1 MLPNNRKRCAGFEA
15 VHCAGKRLFA
25 QGSCRQKTGGHWT
38 RTGRKM
44 AGSFLAA
51 ALVTAV
57 FPLPAFAQQSPE
69 FAYSAEKWATLKDN
83 KLEFDEIK
91 DLIHE
96 YNPTVIQ
103 NAISYKD
110 YLTKNRDDVAQEYYD
125 RANEIYSSIEYPD
138 SDSENYGSGVAAAL
152 RNEQQAKS
160 LMEQGDENT
169 DDQATMRI
177 QYDQAEARLSKQA
190 EGLMITYW
198 TQYYNLDSARARIEQ
213 AKLSCQSEENRL
225 AAGMSTQSKVL
236 SAKEAVSLAEASLVT
251 AESNLAS
258 TKENL
263 CLMLGWS
270 YGADV
275 EIAELP
281 EPDQEKI
288 AAIDVN
294 ADIQTALDNSYAYR
308 LTQKQLTNART
319 DTVKEK
325 LTETA
330 KNQKETISNSV
341 KSAYDS
347 LLLAQSGYEQAQSAL
362 ALQEVSMK
370 SADAKLAAGTITKN
384 TYESQKASYT
394 TAQVTAQT
402 QKLSLL
408 QVMVDYDWSVNGLA
422 SAE

>member
-1 MLPNNRKRCAGFEA
+1 MIRKH
-15 VHCAGKRLFA
+15 V
-25 QGSCRQKTGGHWT
+25 
-38 RTGRKM
+38 RK
-44 AGSFLAA
+44 LAA
-51 ALVTAV
+51 VILAAGAITAM
-57 FPLPAFAQQSPE
+57 PLQAFAQQSPE
-69 FAYSAEKWATLKDN
+69 FAYSAEKWATLRDN

-91 DLIHE
+91 DLVHE

-103 NAISYKD
+103 NEISYKD

-125 RANEIYSSIEYPD
+125 KANEIYSNINYPD
-138 SDSENYGSGVAAAL
+138 SDDANYGSGVAAAL
-152 RNEQQAKS
+152 HNEQQAKN

-169 DDQATMRI
+169 DDQATKRI
-177 QYDQAEARLSKQA
+177 QYDQAEVRLAKQA
-190 EGLMITYW
+190 QGLMFTYW
-198 TQYYNLDSARARIEQ
+198 TQYYNLDSQKARIEQ
-213 AKLSCQSEENRL
+213 AKNSYQSEQNRL

-236 SAKEAVSLAEASLVT
+236 SAKESVSNAEAALVT

-258 TKENL
+258 TKESL

-281 EPDQEKI
+281 EPDQSKI

-294 ADIQTALDNSYAYR
+294 ADIQTALENSYAYR

-325 LTETA
+325 LTETE

-341 KSAYDS
+341 KSAYDY
-347 LLLAQSGYEQAQSAL
+347 LLLAQSNYEQAQSAL
-362 ALQEVSMK
+362 ALEEVSMK
-370 SADAKLAAGTITKN
+370 FADAKLAAGTITKN
-384 TYESQKASYT
+384 TYENQKASYT

-408 QVMVDYDWSVNGLA
+408 QVMNDYDWAVNGLE

>member
-1 MLPNNRKRCAGFEA
+1 MVRKRA
-15 VHCAGKRLFA
+15 KRL
-25 QGSCRQKTGGHWT
+25 
-38 RTGRKM
+38 
-44 AGSFLAA
+44 AGAVLAA
-51 ALVTAV
+51 GVITAMP
-57 FPLPAFAQQSPE
+57 FQAFAQRSPE
-69 FAYSAEKWATLKDN
+69 FAYSAEKWATLRDN
-83 KLEFDEIK
+83 KLEFDEIS
-91 DLIHE
+91 DLVHE
-96 YNPTVIQ
+96 YNPTVVQ
-103 NAISYKD
+103 NEISYKD
-110 YLTKNRDDVAQEYYD
+110 YLTKNRDDVAQDYYD
-125 RANEIYSSIEYPD
+125 KANEIYSNISYPD
-138 SDSENYGSGVAAAL
+138 SDDANYGSGVAAAL

-169 DDQATMRI
+169 DDQATMRL
-177 QYDQAEARLSKQA
+177 QYDQAEAKLAKQA
-190 EGLMITYW
+190 QGLMITYW
-198 TQYYNLDSARARIEQ
+198 TQYYNLDGQKARVEQ
-213 AKLSCQSEENRL
+213 AKLSYQSEQNRL

-236 SAKEAVSLAEASLVT
+236 SAKESVSNAEAALVT

-258 TKENL
+258 TKESL
-263 CLMLGWS
+263 CLMLGWG

-275 EIAELP
+275 EIAELA
-281 EPDQEKI
+281 EPDQSKI

-294 ADIQTALDNSYAYR
+294 ADIQTALENSYAYR
-308 LTQKQLTNART
+308 LTKKQLTNART
-319 DTVKEK
+319 DSVKEK
-325 LTETA
+325 LSETE
-330 KNQKETISNSV
+330 KNQRETISNSV

-408 QVMVDYDWSVNGLA
+408 QAMNDYDWAVNGLA

>member
-1 MLPNNRKRCAGFEA
+1 MIRKRA
-15 VHCAGKRLFA
+15 KRL
-25 QGSCRQKTGGHWT
+25 
-38 RTGRKM
+38 
-44 AGSFLAA
+44 AGAVLAA
-51 ALVTAV
+51 GAVTAMP
-57 FPLPAFAQQSPE
+57 FQAFAQRSPE
-69 FAYSAEKWATLKDN
+69 FAYSAEKWATLRDN
-83 KLEFDEIK
+83 KLEFDEIS
-91 DLIHE
+91 DLVHE
-96 YNPTVIQ
+96 YNPTVVQ
-103 NAISYKD
+103 NEISYKD
-110 YLTKNRDDVAQEYYD
+110 YLTKNRDDVAQDYYD
-125 RANEIYSSIEYPD
+125 KANEIYSNISYPD
-138 SDSENYGSGVAAAL
+138 SDEANYGSGVAAAL

-177 QYDQAEARLSKQA
+177 QYDQAEAKLAKQA
-190 EGLMITYW
+190 QGLMITYW
-198 TQYYNLDSARARIEQ
+198 TQYYNLDGQKARIEQ
-213 AKLSCQSEENRL
+213 AKLSYQSEQNRL

-236 SAKEAVSLAEASLVT
+236 SAKESVSNAEAALVT

-258 TKENL
+258 TKESL
-263 CLMLGWS
+263 CLMLGWG

-275 EIAELP
+275 EIAELA
-281 EPDQEKI
+281 EPDQSKI

-294 ADIQTALDNSYAYR
+294 ADIQAALENSYAYR
-308 LTQKQLTNART
+308 LTKKQLTNART
-319 DTVKEK
+319 DSVKEK
-325 LTETA
+325 LSETE
-330 KNQKETISNSV
+330 KNQRETISNSV

-347 LLLAQSGYEQAQSAL
+347 LLLAQSSYEQAQSAL

-408 QVMVDYDWSVNGLA
+408 QAMVDYDWAVNGLA

>member
-1 MLPNNRKRCAGFEA
+1 MIRKCT
-15 VHCAGKRLFA
+15 KRL
-25 QGSCRQKTGGHWT
+25 
-38 RTGRKM
+38 
-44 AGSFLAA
+44 AGAVLAA
-51 ALVTAV
+51 GVITAMP
-57 FPLPAFAQQSPE
+57 FQAFAQRSPE
-69 FAYSAEKWATLKDN
+69 FAYSAEKWATLRDN
-83 KLEFDEIK
+83 KLEFDEIS
-91 DLIHE
+91 DLVHE
-96 YNPTVIQ
+96 YNPTVVQ
-103 NAISYKD
+103 NEISYKD
-110 YLTKNRDDVAQEYYD
+110 YLTKNRDDVAQDYYD
-125 RANEIYSSIEYPD
+125 KANEIYSNISYPD
-138 SDSENYGSGVAAAL
+138 SDDANYGSGVAAAL

-177 QYDQAEARLSKQA
+177 QYDQAEAKLAKQA
-190 EGLMITYW
+190 QGLMITYW
-198 TQYYNLDSARARIEQ
+198 TQYYNLDGQKARVEQ
-213 AKLSCQSEENRL
+213 AKLSYQSEQNRL

-236 SAKEAVSLAEASLVT
+236 SAKESVSNAEAALVT

-258 TKENL
+258 TKESL
-263 CLMLGWS
+263 CLMLGWG

-275 EIAELP
+275 EIAELA
-281 EPDQEKI
+281 EPDQSKI

-294 ADIQTALDNSYAYR
+294 ADIQTALENSYAYR
-308 LTQKQLTNART
+308 LTKKQLTNART
-319 DTVKEK
+319 DSVKEK
-325 LTETA
+325 LSETE
-330 KNQKETISNSV
+330 KNQRETISNSV

-362 ALQEVSMK
+362 TLQEVSMK

-408 QVMVDYDWSVNGLA
+408 QVMNDYDWAVNGLA

>member
-1 MLPNNRKRCAGFEA
+1 MIRKRA
-15 VHCAGKRLFA
+15 KRL
-25 QGSCRQKTGGHWT
+25 
-38 RTGRKM
+38 
-44 AGSFLAA
+44 AGAVLAA
-51 ALVTAV
+51 GAITAMP
-57 FPLPAFAQQSPE
+57 FQAFAQRSPE
-69 FAYSAEKWATLKDN
+69 FAYSAEKWATLRDN
-83 KLEFDEIK
+83 KLEFDEIS
-91 DLIHE
+91 DLVHE
-96 YNPTVIQ
+96 YNPTVVQ
-103 NAISYKD
+103 NEISYKD
-110 YLTKNRDDVAQEYYD
+110 YLTKNRDDVAQDYYD
-125 RANEIYSSIEYPD
+125 KANEIYSNISYPD
-138 SDSENYGSGVAAAL
+138 SDDANYGSGVAAAL

-169 DDQATMRI
+169 DDQATMRL
-177 QYDQAEARLSKQA
+177 QYDQAEAKLAKQA
-190 EGLMITYW
+190 QGLMITYW
-198 TQYYNLDSARARIEQ
+198 TQYYNLDGQKARIEQ
-213 AKLSCQSEENRL
+213 AKLSYQSEQNRL

-236 SAKEAVSLAEASLVT
+236 SAKESVSNAEAALVT

-258 TKENL
+258 TKESL
-263 CLMLGWS
+263 CLMLGWG

-275 EIAELP
+275 EIAELA
-281 EPDQEKI
+281 EPDQSKI

-294 ADIQTALDNSYAYR
+294 ADIQAALENSYAYR
-308 LTQKQLTNART
+308 LTKKQLTNART
-319 DTVKEK
+319 DSVKEK
-325 LTETA
+325 LSETE
-330 KNQKETISNSV
+330 KNQRETISNSV

-408 QVMVDYDWSVNGLA
+408 QAMNDYDWAVNGLA

>member
-1 MLPNNRKRCAGFEA
+1 MIRKRA
-15 VHCAGKRLFA
+15 KRL
-25 QGSCRQKTGGHWT
+25 
-38 RTGRKM
+38 
-44 AGSFLAA
+44 AG
-51 ALVTAV
+51 AV
-57 FPLPAFAQQSPE
+57 FAAGAITAMPFQAFAQRSPE
-69 FAYSAEKWATLKDN
+69 FAYSAEKWATLRDN
-83 KLEFDEIK
+83 KLEFDEIS
-91 DLIHE
+91 DLVHE
-96 YNPTVIQ
+96 YNPTVAQ
-103 NAISYKD
+103 NEISYKD
-110 YLTKNRDDVAQEYYD
+110 YLTKNRDDVAQDYYD
-125 RANEIYSSIEYPD
+125 KANEIYSNISYPD
-138 SDSENYGSGVAAAL
+138 SDDANYGSGVAAAL

-177 QYDQAEARLSKQA
+177 QYDQAEARLAKQA
-190 EGLMITYW
+190 QGLMITYW
-198 TQYYNLDSARARIEQ
+198 TQYYNLDGQKARIEQ
-213 AKLSCQSEENRL
+213 AKLSYQSEQNRL
-225 AAGMSTQSKVL
+225 AAGMSTQSRVL
-236 SAKEAVSLAEASLVT
+236 SAKESVSNAEAALVT

-258 TKENL
+258 TKESL
-263 CLMLGWS
+263 CLMLGWG

-275 EIAELP
+275 EIAELA
-281 EPDQEKI
+281 EPDQSKI

-294 ADIQTALDNSYAYR
+294 ADIQTALENSYAYR
-308 LTQKQLTNART
+308 LTKKQLTNART
-319 DTVKEK
+319 DSVKEK
-325 LTETA
+325 LTETE
-330 KNQKETISNSV
+330 KNQRETVSNSV

-408 QVMVDYDWSVNGLA
+408 QAMNDYDWAVNGLA

>member
-1 MLPNNRKRCAGFEA
+1 MIRKRA
-15 VHCAGKRLFA
+15 KRL
-25 QGSCRQKTGGHWT
+25 
-38 RTGRKM
+38 
-44 AGSFLAA
+44 AGAVLAA
-51 ALVTAV
+51 GTITAMP
-57 FPLPAFAQQSPE
+57 FQAFAQRSPE
-69 FAYSAEKWATLKDN
+69 FAYSAEKWATLRDN
-83 KLEFDEIK
+83 KLEFDEIS
-91 DLIHE
+91 DLVHE
-96 YNPTVIQ
+96 YNPTVVQ
-103 NAISYKD
+103 NEISYKD
-110 YLTKNRDDVAQEYYD
+110 YLTKNRDDVAQDYYD
-125 RANEIYSSIEYPD
+125 KANEIYSNISYPD
-138 SDSENYGSGVAAAL
+138 SDDANYGSGVAAAL

-177 QYDQAEARLSKQA
+177 QYDQAEARLAKQA

-198 TQYYNLDSARARIEQ
+198 TQYYNLDSAKARIAQ
-213 AKLSCQSEENRL
+213 AKLSCQSEQNRL
-225 AAGMSTQSKVL
+225 AAGMSTQAKVL
-236 SAKEAVSLAEASLVT
+236 SAKESVSNAEAALVT

-258 TKENL
+258 TKESL
-263 CLMLGWS
+263 CMMLGWG

-275 EIAELP
+275 EIAELAD
-281 EPDQEKI
+281 PDQSKI
-288 AAIDVN
+288 AAIDVS
-294 ADIQTALDNSYAYR
+294 ADIQTALENSYAYR
-308 LTQKQLTNART
+308 LTKKQLTNART
-319 DTVKEK
+319 DSVKEK
-325 LTETA
+325 LSETE

-384 TYESQKASYT
+384 TYENQKVSYT

-408 QVMVDYDWSVNGLA
+408 QAMNDYDWAVNGLA

>member
-1 MLPNNRKRCAGFEA
+1 MIRKH
-15 VHCAGKRLFA
+15 V
-25 QGSCRQKTGGHWT
+25 
-38 RTGRKM
+38 RK
-44 AGSFLAA
+44 LAA
-51 ALVTAV
+51 VILAAGAITAM
-57 FPLPAFAQQSPE
+57 PLQAFAQQSPE
-69 FAYSAEKWATLKDN
+69 FAYSAEKWATLRDN
-83 KLEFDEIK
+83 KLEFDEIS
-91 DLIHE
+91 DLVHE
-96 YNPTVIQ
+96 YNPTVVQ
-103 NAISYKD
+103 NEISYKD
-110 YLTKNRDDVAQEYYD
+110 YLTKNRDDVAQDYYD
-125 RANEIYSSIEYPD
+125 KANEIYSNINYPD
-138 SDSENYGSGVAAAL
+138 SDDANYGSGVAAAL

-177 QYDQAEARLSKQA
+177 QYDQAEARLAKQA
-190 EGLMITYW
+190 QGLMITYW
-198 TQYYNLDSARARIEQ
+198 TQYYNLDGQKARIDE
-213 AKLSCQSEENRL
+213 AKLSYQSEQNRL

-236 SAKEAVSLAEASLVT
+236 SAKESVSNAEAALVT

-258 TKENL
+258 TKESL
-263 CLMLGWS
+263 CLMLGWG

-275 EIAELP
+275 EIAELA
-281 EPDQEKI
+281 EPDQSKI

-294 ADIQTALDNSYAYR
+294 ADIQTALENSYAYR
-308 LTQKQLTNART
+308 LTKKQLTNART
-319 DTVKEK
+319 DSVKEK
-325 LTETA
+325 LSETE
-330 KNQKETISNSV
+330 KNQRETISNSV

-347 LLLAQSGYEQAQSAL
+347 LLLAQSSYEQAQLAL

-408 QVMVDYDWSVNGLA
+408 QAMNDYDWAVNGLA

>member
-1 MLPNNRKRCAGFEA
+1 MVRKRA
-15 VHCAGKRLFA
+15 KRL
-25 QGSCRQKTGGHWT
+25 
-38 RTGRKM
+38 
-44 AGSFLAA
+44 AGAVLAA
-51 ALVTAV
+51 GVITAMP
-57 FPLPAFAQQSPE
+57 FQAFAQRSPE
-69 FAYSAEKWATLKDN
+69 FAYSAEKWATLRDN
-83 KLEFDEIK
+83 KLEFDEIS
-91 DLIHE
+91 DLVHE
-96 YNPTVIQ
+96 YNPTVVQ
-103 NAISYKD
+103 NEISYKD
-110 YLTKNRDDVAQEYYD
+110 YLTKNRDDVAQDYYD
-125 RANEIYSSIEYPD
+125 KANEIYSNINYPD
-138 SDSENYGSGVAAAL
+138 SDDANYGSGVAAAL

-177 QYDQAEARLSKQA
+177 QYDQAEARLAKQA

-198 TQYYNLDSARARIEQ
+198 TQYYNLDSAKARIAQ
-213 AKLSCQSEENRL
+213 AKLSCQSEQNRL
-225 AAGMSTQSKVL
+225 AAGMSTKAKVL
-236 SAKEAVSLAEASLVT
+236 SAKESVSNAEAALVT

-258 TKENL
+258 TKESL
-263 CLMLGWS
+263 CLMLGWG

-275 EIAELP
+275 EIAELAD
-281 EPDQEKI
+281 PDQSKI
-288 AAIDVN
+288 AAIDVS
-294 ADIQTALDNSYAYR
+294 ADIQTALENSYAYR
-308 LTQKQLTNART
+308 LTRKQLTNART

-325 LTETA
+325 LTETE

-384 TYESQKASYT
+384 TYENQKASYT

-408 QVMVDYDWSVNGLA
+408 
-422 SAE
+422 

>member
-1 MLPNNRKRCAGFEA
+1 MIRKHVRKLA
-15 VHCAGKRLFA
+15 VV
-25 QGSCRQKTGGHWT
+25 T
-38 RTGRKM
+38 
-44 AGSFLAA
+44 LAA
-51 ALVTAV
+51 GAITAMP
-57 FPLPAFAQQSPE
+57 FQAFAQQSPE
-69 FAYSAEKWATLKDN
+69 FAYSAEKWATLRDN
-83 KLEFDEIK
+83 KLEFDEIS
-91 DLIHE
+91 DLVHE
-96 YNPTVIQ
+96 YNPTVVQ
-103 NAISYKD
+103 NEISYKD
-110 YLTKNRDDVAQEYYD
+110 YLTKNRDDVAQDYYD
-125 RANEIYSSIEYPD
+125 KANEIYSNISYPD
-138 SDSENYGSGVAAAL
+138 SDDANYGSGVAAAL

-177 QYDQAEARLSKQA
+177 QYDQAEARLAKQA

-198 TQYYNLDSARARIEQ
+198 TQYYNLDSAKARIAQ
-213 AKLSCQSEENRL
+213 AKLSCQSEQNRL
-225 AAGMSTQSKVL
+225 AAGMSTQAKVL
-236 SAKEAVSLAEASLVT
+236 SAKESVSNAEAALVT

-258 TKENL
+258 TKESL
-263 CLMLGWS
+263 CLMLGWG

-275 EIAELP
+275 EIAELAD
-281 EPDQEKI
+281 PDQSKI
-288 AAIDVN
+288 AAIDVS
-294 ADIQTALDNSYAYR
+294 ADIQTALGNSYAYR
-308 LTQKQLTNART
+308 LTKTQLTNART
-319 DTVKEK
+319 DSVKEK
-325 LTETA
+325 LSETE

-394 TAQVTAQT
+394 TAQVTART

-408 QVMVDYDWSVNGLA
+408 QAMNDYDWAVNGLV

>member
-1 MLPNNRKRCAGFEA
+1 MIRKRA
-15 VHCAGKRLFA
+15 KRL
-25 QGSCRQKTGGHWT
+25 
-38 RTGRKM
+38 
-44 AGSFLAA
+44 AGAVLAA
-51 ALVTAV
+51 GAITAMP
-57 FPLPAFAQQSPE
+57 FQAFAQRSPE
-69 FAYSAEKWATLKDN
+69 FAYSAEKWATLRDN
-83 KLEFDEIK
+83 KLEFDEIS
-91 DLIHE
+91 DLVHE
-96 YNPTVIQ
+96 YNPTVVQ
-103 NAISYKD
+103 NEISYKD
-110 YLTKNRDDVAQEYYD
+110 YLTKNRDDVAQDYYD
-125 RANEIYSSIEYPD
+125 KANEIYSNISYPD
-138 SDSENYGSGVAAAL
+138 SDDANYGSGVAAAL

-177 QYDQAEARLSKQA
+177 QYDQAEARLAKQA
-190 EGLMITYW
+190 QGLMITYW
-198 TQYYNLDSARARIEQ
+198 TQYYNLDGQKARVEQ
-213 AKLSCQSEENRL
+213 AKLSYQSEQNRL

-236 SAKEAVSLAEASLVT
+236 SAKESVSNAEAALVT

-258 TKENL
+258 TKESL
-263 CLMLGWS
+263 CLMLGWG

-275 EIAELP
+275 EIAELA
-281 EPDQEKI
+281 EPDQSKI

-294 ADIQTALDNSYAYR
+294 ADIQTALENSYAYR
-308 LTQKQLTNART
+308 LTKKQLTNSRT
-319 DTVKEK
+319 DSVKEK
-325 LTETA
+325 LTETE
-330 KNQKETISNSV
+330 KNQRETVSNSV

-408 QVMVDYDWSVNGLA
+408 QAMNDYDWAVNGLA

>member
-1 MLPNNRKRCAGFEA
+1 MIRKRAKWLAGA
-15 VHCAGKRLFA
+15 V
-25 QGSCRQKTGGHWT
+25 
-38 RTGRKM
+38 
-44 AGSFLAA
+44 LAA
-51 ALVTAV
+51 GAITAMP
-57 FPLPAFAQQSPE
+57 FQAFAQRSPE
-69 FAYSAEKWATLKDN
+69 FAYSAEKWATLRDN
-83 KLEFDEIK
+83 KLEFDEIS
-91 DLIHE
+91 DLVHE
-96 YNPTVIQ
+96 YNPTVVQ
-103 NAISYKD
+103 NEISYKD
-110 YLTKNRDDVAQEYYD
+110 YLTKNRDDVAQDYYD
-125 RANEIYSSIEYPD
+125 KANEIYSNISYPD
-138 SDSENYGSGVAAAL
+138 SDDANYGSGVAAAL

-169 DDQATMRI
+169 DDQATMRL
-177 QYDQAEARLSKQA
+177 QYDQAEAKLAKQA
-190 EGLMITYW
+190 QGLMITYW
-198 TQYYNLDSARARIEQ
+198 TQYYNLDGQKARVEQ
-213 AKLSCQSEENRL
+213 AKLSYQSEQNRL

-236 SAKEAVSLAEASLVT
+236 SAKESVSNAEAALVT

-258 TKENL
+258 TKESL
-263 CLMLGWS
+263 CLMLGWG

-275 EIAELP
+275 EIAELA
-281 EPDQEKI
+281 EPDQSKI

-294 ADIQTALDNSYAYR
+294 ADIQAALENSYAYR
-308 LTQKQLTNART
+308 LTKKQLTNART
-319 DTVKEK
+319 DSVKEK
-325 LTETA
+325 LSETE
-330 KNQKETISNSV
+330 KNQMETISNSV

-408 QVMVDYDWSVNGLA
+408 QAMNDYDWAVNGLA

>member
-1 MLPNNRKRCAGFEA
+1 MIRKH
-15 VHCAGKRLFA
+15 V
-25 QGSCRQKTGGHWT
+25 
-38 RTGRKM
+38 RK
-44 AGSFLAA
+44 LAA
-51 ALVTAV
+51 VILAAGAITAM
-57 FPLPAFAQQSPE
+57 PLQAFAQQSPE
-69 FAYSAEKWATLKDN
+69 FAYSAEKWATLRDN

-91 DLIHE
+91 DLVHE

-103 NAISYKD
+103 NEISYKD

-125 RANEIYSSIEYPD
+125 KANEIYSTINYPD
-138 SDSENYGSGVAAAL
+138 SDDANYGSGVAAAL
-152 RNEQQAKS
+152 HNEQQAKN

-169 DDQATMRI
+169 DDQATKRI
-177 QYDQAEARLSKQA
+177 QYDQAEARLAKQA
-190 EGLMITYW
+190 QGLMITYW
-198 TQYYNLDSARARIEQ
+198 TQYYNLDSQKARIEQ
-213 AKLSCQSEENRL
+213 AKNSYQSEQNRL

-236 SAKEAVSLAEASLVT
+236 SAKESVSNAEAALVT

-258 TKENL
+258 TKESL

-281 EPDQEKI
+281 EPDQSKI

-294 ADIQTALDNSYAYR
+294 ADIQTALENSYAYR

-325 LTETA
+325 LTETE

-347 LLLAQSGYEQAQSAL
+347 LLLAQSNYEQAQSAL
-362 ALQEVSMK
+362 ALEEVSMK
-370 SADAKLAAGTITKN
+370 SADAKLTAGTITKN
-384 TYESQKASYT
+384 TYENQKASYT

-408 QVMVDYDWSVNGLA
+408 QAMNDYDWAVNGLA

>member
-1 MLPNNRKRCAGFEA
+1 MIRKRA
-15 VHCAGKRLFA
+15 KRL
-25 QGSCRQKTGGHWT
+25 
-38 RTGRKM
+38 
-44 AGSFLAA
+44 AGAVLAA
-51 ALVTAV
+51 GAITAMP
-57 FPLPAFAQQSPE
+57 FQAFAQRSPE
-69 FAYSAEKWATLKDN
+69 FAYSAEKWATLRDN
-83 KLEFDEIK
+83 KLEFDEIS
-91 DLIHE
+91 DLVHE
-96 YNPTVIQ
+96 YNPTVVQ
-103 NAISYKD
+103 NEISYKD
-110 YLTKNRDDVAQEYYD
+110 YLTKNRDDVAQDYYD
-125 RANEIYSSIEYPD
+125 KANEIYSNISYPD
-138 SDSENYGSGVAAAL
+138 SDDANYGSGVAAAL

-177 QYDQAEARLSKQA
+177 QYDQAEAKLAKQA
-190 EGLMITYW
+190 QGLMITYW
-198 TQYYNLDSARARIEQ
+198 TQYYNLDGQKARVEQ
-213 AKLSCQSEENRL
+213 AKLSYQSEQNRL

-236 SAKEAVSLAEASLVT
+236 SAKESVSNAEAALVT

-258 TKENL
+258 TKESL
-263 CLMLGWS
+263 CLMLGWG

-275 EIAELP
+275 EIAELA
-281 EPDQEKI
+281 EPDQSKI

-294 ADIQTALDNSYAYR
+294 ADIQTALENSYAYR
-308 LTQKQLTNART
+308 LTKKQLTNART
-319 DTVKEK
+319 DSVKEK
-325 LTETA
+325 LSETE
-330 KNQKETISNSV
+330 KNQRETISNSV

-362 ALQEVSMK
+362 TLQEVSMK

-408 QVMVDYDWSVNGLA
+408 QAMVDYDWAVNGLA

>member
-1 MLPNNRKRCAGFEA
+1 MIRKRA
-15 VHCAGKRLFA
+15 KRL
-25 QGSCRQKTGGHWT
+25 
-38 RTGRKM
+38 
-44 AGSFLAA
+44 AGAVLAA
-51 ALVTAV
+51 GAITAMP
-57 FPLPAFAQQSPE
+57 FQAFAQRSPE
-69 FAYSAEKWATLKDN
+69 FAYSAEKWATLRDN
-83 KLEFDEIK
+83 KLEFDEIS
-91 DLIHE
+91 DLVHE
-96 YNPTVIQ
+96 YNPTVVQ
-103 NAISYKD
+103 NEISYKD
-110 YLTKNRDDVAQEYYD
+110 YLTKNRDDVAQDYYD
-125 RANEIYSSIEYPD
+125 KANEIYSNISYPD
-138 SDSENYGSGVAAAL
+138 SDDANYGSGVAAAL

-169 DDQATMRI
+169 DDQATMRL
-177 QYDQAEARLSKQA
+177 QYDQAEAKLAKQA
-190 EGLMITYW
+190 QGLMITYW
-198 TQYYNLDSARARIEQ
+198 TQYYNLDGQKARVEQ
-213 AKLSCQSEENRL
+213 AKLSFQSEQNRL

-236 SAKEAVSLAEASLVT
+236 SAKESVSNAEATLVT

-258 TKENL
+258 TKESL
-263 CLMLGWS
+263 CLMLGWG

-275 EIAELP
+275 KIAELA
-281 EPDQEKI
+281 EPDQSKI

-294 ADIQTALDNSYAYR
+294 ADIQTALENSYAYR
-308 LTQKQLTNART
+308 LTKKQLTNART
-319 DTVKEK
+319 DSVKEK
-325 LTETA
+325 LTETE
-330 KNQKETISNSV
+330 KNQRETISNSV

-408 QVMVDYDWSVNGLA
+408 RAMVDYDWTVNGLA

>member
-1 MLPNNRKRCAGFEA
+1 MIRKRA
-15 VHCAGKRLFA
+15 KRL
-25 QGSCRQKTGGHWT
+25 
-38 RTGRKM
+38 
-44 AGSFLAA
+44 AGAVLAA
-51 ALVTAV
+51 GAITAMP
-57 FPLPAFAQQSPE
+57 FQAFAQRSPE
-69 FAYSAEKWATLKDN
+69 FAYSAEKWATLRDN
-83 KLEFDEIK
+83 KLEFDEIS
-91 DLIHE
+91 DLVHE
-96 YNPTVIQ
+96 YNPTVVQ
-103 NAISYKD
+103 NEISYKD
-110 YLTKNRDDVAQEYYD
+110 YLTKNRDDVAQDYYD
-125 RANEIYSSIEYPD
+125 KANEIYSNISYPD
-138 SDSENYGSGVAAAL
+138 SDDANYGSGVAAAL

-169 DDQATMRI
+169 DDQATMRL
-177 QYDQAEARLSKQA
+177 QYDQAEAKLAKQA
-190 EGLMITYW
+190 QGLMITYW
-198 TQYYNLDSARARIEQ
+198 TQYYNLDGQKARVEQ
-213 AKLSCQSEENRL
+213 AKLSYQSEQNRL

-236 SAKEAVSLAEASLVT
+236 SAKESVSNAEAALVT

-258 TKENL
+258 TKESL
-263 CLMLGWS
+263 CLMLGWG

-275 EIAELP
+275 EIAELA
-281 EPDQEKI
+281 EPDQSKI

-294 ADIQTALDNSYAYR
+294 ADIQTALGNSYAYR
-308 LTQKQLTNART
+308 LTKTQLTNART
-319 DTVKEK
+319 DSVKEK
-325 LTETA
+325 LSETE

-394 TAQVTAQT
+394 TAQVTART

-408 QVMVDYDWSVNGLA
+408 QAMNDYDWAVNGLA

>member
-1 MLPNNRKRCAGFEA
+1 MIRKH
-15 VHCAGKRLFA
+15 V
-25 QGSCRQKTGGHWT
+25 
-38 RTGRKM
+38 RK
-44 AGSFLAA
+44 LAA
-51 ALVTAV
+51 VILAAGAITAM
-57 FPLPAFAQQSPE
+57 PLQAFAQQSPE
-69 FAYSAEKWATLKDN
+69 FAYSAEKWATLRDN

-91 DLIHE
+91 DLVHE

-103 NAISYKD
+103 NEISYKD

-125 RANEIYSSIEYPD
+125 KANEIYSNINYPD
-138 SDSENYGSGVAAAL
+138 SDDANYGSGVAAAL
-152 RNEQQAKS
+152 HNEQQAKN

-169 DDQATMRI
+169 DDQATKRI
-177 QYDQAEARLSKQA
+177 QYDQAEARLAKQA
-190 EGLMITYW
+190 QGLMITYW
-198 TQYYNLDSARARIEQ
+198 TQYYNLDSQKARIEQ
-213 AKLSCQSEENRL
+213 AKNSYQSEQNRL

-236 SAKEAVSLAEASLVT
+236 SAKESVSNAEAALVT

-258 TKENL
+258 TKESL

-281 EPDQEKI
+281 EPDQSKI

-294 ADIQTALDNSYAYR
+294 ADIQTALENSYAYR

-325 LTETA
+325 LTETE

-347 LLLAQSGYEQAQSAL
+347 LLLAQSNYEQAQSAL
-362 ALQEVSMK
+362 ALEEVSMK

-384 TYESQKASYT
+384 TYENQKAFYT

-408 QVMVDYDWSVNGLA
+408 QAMNDYDWAVNGLA